1 MNLKSNFFEKK
12 GGNIRIAHN
21 EADAYKELALTLQ
34 SHLPASLIYRP
45 IVVVCIGTDR
55 STGDS
60 LGPLVG
66 TKLFD
71 KNLEH
76 VHVYGTLDDPIHAVN
91 LEEKLAFIQTK
102 HLRPF
107 IIAIDA
113 CLGRLK
119 SVGQITIADGP
130 VMPGAGVKKDLPPVG
145 DIHITG
151 IVNVSGFMEFFV
163 LQNTRLSLVMKMAT
177 VISNSIRELD
187 RSIDRKDF
195 LAAGAREQE
204 PPIIQAQE

>member
-1 MNLKSNFFEKK
+1 MNLKSNFFEKR
-12 GGNIRIAHN
+12 GGNIRIAHD
-21 EADAYKELALTLQ
+21 EVDAYKELALTLQ
-34 SHLPASLIYRP
+34 SNLPSSLVYRP
-45 IVVVCIGTDR
+45 IVIVCIGTDR

-71 KNLEH
+71 KKLDH
-76 VHVYGTLDDPIHAVN
+76 IHVYGTLDDPIHAVN
-91 LEEKLAFIQTK
+91 LEEKLMYIQKK
-102 HLRPF
+102 HLTPF

-119 SVGQITIADGP
+119 SVGQLTIAEGP

-177 VISNSIRELD
+177 VVANSIQELD
-187 RSIDRKDF
+187 RSIERKDF
-195 LAAGAREQE
+195 LASAVRDQE
-204 PPIIQAQE
+204 PPFIQAQE